1 MNQQDYQA
9 PEKKPLILP
18 EYGRNVQNM
27 VDYCTKIED
36 RAERQKCAESI
47 IQTMHSF
54 SLKNREREDYW
65 QVLWDHLFIM
75 SDFQLDVDFPYPVTT
90 REQYH
95 NDTDRTL
102 SNDHQKH
109 PKYRQYGRNIE
120 RMITLTIE
128 KPEGEERL
136 ELAKLTALQMKR
148 DYISWNKDSVAN
160 DRIFADLYEM
170 SEGKIYLD
178 EMTCQLPEAS
188 ELTNPGSNQT
198 QNNNKKHFN
207 FKRKR

>member
-1 MNQQDYQA
+1 MSQDYKDT
-9 PEKKPLILP
+9 EKKPLILP

-27 VDYCTKIED
+27 VDYCTQIED
-36 RAERQKCAESI
+36 RAERQRCAESI

-54 SLKNREREDYW
+54 SIKNKEKEDYW
-65 QVLWDHLFIM
+65 QVLWDHLYIM

-90 REQYH
+90 REEY
-95 NDTDRTL
+95 TSKIDRNL

-120 RMITLTIE
+120 RMIAITIS

-148 DYISWNKDSVAN
+148 DYISWNKDTVKNA
-160 DRIFADLYEM
+160 RIFADLYEM
-170 SEGKIYLD
+170 SEGQIYLD
-178 EMTCQLPEAS
+178 EMTCALPEAS
-188 ELTNPGSNQT
+188 ELTNQGTPQT
-198 QNNNKKHFN
+198 QNNRRHQNYKK
-207 FKRKR
+207 KR